1 MNDERTERRGGVRIA
16 GPGKKIGRPTT
27 GRGRRQTLCLSLSP
41 EVAEYLGSQI
51 NKSQAVDQI
60 VSKTKAFREWS
71 VTLAAEQRAKL
82 DEQNT
87 RIKKDRDEN

>member
-1 MNDERTERRGGVRIA
+1 MNDTDKSTERRGGVRIA

-41 EVAEYLGSQI
+41 EVAEFLGSQI

-60 VSKTKAFREWS
+60 VMKTKGFKEWQ
-71 VTLAAEQRAKL
+71 V
-82 DEQNT
+82 QNG
-87 RIKKDRDEN
+87 